1 MPANAP
7 SPDPAARLAVVRT
20 VQARDA
26 RPQLPALIRE
36 TTGGPV
42 RLERGEDAAW
52 LISPALADELA
63 LALADAPVH
72 GIAEARPVLATLV
85 QNAAAGQPQ
94 VLRRHKATVA
104 VLTAVP
110 ATASP
115 EPAAPVSAEPA
126 DDFAE
131 LVHGVVRDR
140 AVMALTSPDPA
151 SAQAALTAH
160 LDPAAVVRVSP
171 EASKTRSALLNP
183 LFAALHPGRPQARPR
198 SLADTTALIAAAL
211 KRRWPLVVVLDAHRL
226 PTEALEAA
234 YTLWAADPFPLVLTG
249 TTHLDGVL
257 DRPALASLKSQLLRH
272 TMDAP
277 GTPQP
282 PAGPPEPA
290 DDTGASAPAAEPH
303 KLQQS
308 PVVPAPAVPSTE
320 SATAAAS
327 AAEVAP
333 TPAGRRR
340 ITPLGDALEALLTVA
355 TADEAERAVTAAGL
369 PTGIAVLDS
378 VLGGLQPGRFHL
390 VAGEPGTGSSLIATA
405 AARASALTL
414 GHPVLYAASGLTRAD
429 VAARVIAAQ
438 TPVDYRRLRAGAL
451 DDAERGAVAETA
463 RLLSSAQ
470 LLIDDGSGL
479 DAAAI
484 TETAADFPGLALVIV
499 DRLQAARDPRLPL
512 SGPPALRDAVQALTH
527 LARTHGIPVLAAL
540 DTDDAALLRALAADV
555 TLLLERHHTRGAGD
569 QIRVTVAE
577 RDLGEQATVVLQADF
592 AHARLTDPGP
602 VPAAAPAPAQV
613 PVVEHPAMPSAEA
626 AAEPPSAPEQEPTG
640 GSGPAAGEEPTADG
654 GGSGFPTDLTSP
666 DAWRPVPEIS
676 PGASGSR
683 GRRAS
688 AGSSSN
694 GGRYGGRD
702 YDHFLRVIRL
712 AVAEV
717 KEQYGTGKEAIEAA
731 KLRGI
736 PDGMALFE
744 ATRVGATYE
753 HTVYPERLEFL
764 RKKTQGGA
772 DEVWEGRHN
781 WTNRPFMSGLRA
793 DAPVTIDA
801 LDTNAAYMSALK
813 THLPIGAL
821 QHDPDGGFHPK
832 RSGIYLLP
840 KRPLWQ
846 HPHLPDPIGNR
857 QEPGAVLLDD
867 ATVRLLIRCHKL
879 DYYADLPHITESWT
893 SGASENLL
901 EKFRRVLNIARDE
914 FIAAGDEVGE
924 EYVKAMYSKF
934 VSTIGEST
942 FNRELRRPDWM
953 HILRSQAFANLWY
966 KAEAAHRSG
975 LTIVRLKGTDELH
988 VTGGEWRRL
997 PGQTGGAFVE
1007 GRDATQMKLKRRYIV
1022 PENYEKAA

>member
-36 TTGGPV
+36 TTRGPV

-131 LVHGVVRDR
+131 LAHGVVRDR

-151 SAQAALTAH
+151 SAQAALTAP

-183 LFAALHPGRPQARPR
+183 LFAALHPGRTQARPR

-211 KRRWPLVVVLDAHRL
+211 KRRSPLVVVLDAHRL

-282 PAGPPEPA
+282 SAGPPEPA

-303 KLQQS
+303 EPQQS

-320 SATAAAS
+320 PATAAAS
-327 AAEVAP
+327 ATEVAP
-333 TPAGRRR
+333 TPSGRRR

-355 TADEAERAVTAAGL
+355 TTDEAERAVTGAGL

-569 QIRVTVAE
+569 QVRVTVAE
-577 RDLGEQATVVLQADF
+577 RDLGEQATVVLRADF
-592 AHARLTDPGP
+592 AHARLTDPS
-602 VPAAAPAPAQV
+602 PASAAPAPAQASVVDDPAV
-613 PVVEHPAMPSAEA
+613 PPAETAV
-626 AAEPPSAPEQEPTG
+626 EPPSVPEQEPAA
-640 GSGPAAGEEPTADG
+640 GSGPAAGEEPTVDG

-666 DAWRPVPEIS
+666 DAWRPLPGGS
-676 PGASGSR
+676 PGASRAR
-683 GRRAS
+683 GRRAG
-688 AGSSSN
+688 AGSSPD
-694 GGRYGGRD
+694 GARYGGRD
-702 YDHFLRVIRL
+702 YDHFLRVIRH
-712 AVAEV
+712 AAAEV

-753 HTVYPERLEFL
+753 HTVYPEQWEFL
-764 RKKTQGGA
+764 SKKTQSGA

-793 DAPVTIDA
+793 DAPVTVDG

-821 QHDPDGGFHPK
+821 EHNRNGGFHRK
-832 RSGIYLLP
+832 QSGIYLLP
-840 KRPLWQ
+840 KRPIWQ

-879 DYYADLPHITESWT
+879 DYYADPPHITESWV
-893 SGASENLL
+893 SGASEDLL

-914 FIAAGDEVGE
+914 FIAAGDGVGE

-942 FNRELRRPDWM
+942 FNRGIRRPDWM

-966 KAEAAHRSG
+966 KAEAAHQSG

-997 PGQTGGAFVE
+997 PGQSGGVFVE
-1007 GRDATQMKLKRRYIV
+1007 GRGAAQMKLKKQYIL